1 MWCKKREACDWSIH
15 RAGVSIL
22 PKLMSQRRRR
32 KGEKILA
39 KKSPDYFASES
50 NARSSL
56 LVLLSAPVDNTPFK
70 KKKNQKNIRHIIVWK
85 F

>member
-22 PKLMSQRRRR
+22 PKLMSQRRRKWR
-32 KGEKILA
+32 KILA

-56 LVLLSAPVDNTPFK
+56 LVLLSAPVDKTPF
-70 KKKNQKNIRHIIVWK
+70 